1 MTALRHPRPHL
12 PGLIDAHCHLDYAPM
27 ADDVEAALA
36 TAAAAGVE
44 QFLHIGCT
52 TASMERA
59 VTLASTHAPVFASI
73 GIHPHDARHLDDA
86 VLARIE
92 TLAAD
97 PKVVAI
103 GETGLDFYY
112 DHSPRPVQHRALGQQ
127 VELARRLDL
136 PIVLHIREAHDE
148 ALAILRE
155 AGPRTSD
162 PGMVHCF
169 TGDPDDARRWLD
181 AGFHLSFSG
190 IATFKKTQPIRDAL
204 RLCPRDRI
212 LLETDAPFLAPEPI
226 RGAKNEP
233 ANVAF
238 TCVRLAQ
245 ELGCPPEELARD
257 AATNTRK
264 LLRLPMPAPG
274 SPPADDPRTAPSAR

>member
-1 MTALRHPRPHL
+1 MTTLRHPRPHL

-27 ADDVEAALA
+27 ADDLDAALA

-44 QFLHIGCT
+44 QLLHIGCT
-52 TASMERA
+52 TDSMERA
-59 VTLASTHAPVFASI
+59 VELASTYTRVFASI
-73 GIHPHDARHLDDA
+73 GIHPHDARHLEDA
-86 VLARIE
+86 ALARLE
-92 TLAAD
+92 TLAAH

-112 DHSPRPVQHRALGQQ
+112 DKSPRPVQHRALAQH
-127 VELARRLDL
+127 VELARHLDL
-136 PIVLHIREAHDE
+136 PIVLHIREAHEE

-245 ELGCPPEELARD
+245 ELGCAPEELATD
-257 AATNTRK
+257 AAANTRS
-264 LLRLPMPAPG
+264 LLRLP
-274 SPPADDPRTAPSAR
+274 APSLADAPRDGLGTTLAGR